1 MIKINMVKARNIHRQ
16 KLREMREPKLAA
28 LDVEM
33 LQAIEDGD
41 MTRRDAI
48 KAKKQALRDVTE
60 DPAIGKAKTPEKLK
74 AVIPA
79 ALIE

>member
-1 MIKINMVKARNIHRQ
+1 MIKVNMVKAREIHRQ
-16 KLREMREPKLAA
+16 NLRIMRAPKLAA

-41 MTRRDAI
+41 ITRRDAI

-60 DPAIGKAKTPEKLK
+60 DPAIGKAKTPDKLK